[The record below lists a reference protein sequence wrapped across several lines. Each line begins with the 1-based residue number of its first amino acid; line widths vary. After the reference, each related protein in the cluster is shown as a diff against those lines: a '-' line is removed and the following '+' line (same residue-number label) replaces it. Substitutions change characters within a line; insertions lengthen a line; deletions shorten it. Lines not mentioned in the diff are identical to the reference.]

1 MKRIE
6 RILFIILLL
15 SILLKLLFIPGS
27 SILIVLV
34 ASILSLFYFI
44 FTFALINELSLR
56 QLFFSNSYSRIGS
69 LKVVGII
76 GLGIGLSLA
85 TTGLMFIMQNWSGG
99 LANLFGGIIII
110 FVIGIVALI
119 KRQES
124 ENKIFYD
131 KVLLRVGVS
140 ILVGLIAFLI
150 SGISV

>member
-1 MKRIE
+1 MKNIE
-6 RILFIILLL
+6 RILFIILLV
-15 SILLKLLFIPGS
+15 SILLKLFHIPGS
-27 SILIVLV
+27 SIFFVLV
-34 ASILSLFYFI
+34 ASILALYYFI
-44 FTFALINELSLR
+44 FTFALINELSFR
-56 QLFFSNSYSRIGS
+56 QLFVSSSYSRISS
-69 LKVVGII
+69 LKIIGII
-76 GLGIGLSLA
+76 GLGIGISLVII
-85 TTGLMFIMQNWSGG
+85 GLMFIMQNWSGG
-99 LANLFGGIIII
+99 LANLFAGIIVI